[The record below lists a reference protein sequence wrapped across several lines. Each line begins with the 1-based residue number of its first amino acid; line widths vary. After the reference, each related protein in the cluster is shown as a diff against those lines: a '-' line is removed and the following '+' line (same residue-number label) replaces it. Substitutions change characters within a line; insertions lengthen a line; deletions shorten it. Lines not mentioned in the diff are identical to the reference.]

1 MVRSV
6 LPKNTRSVRLCFV
19 GAGIGIRNACYVVLC
34 VGYKFLFVHYVNGA
48 LNSDSDFETF
58 MIRKVYLFP
67 DRKLSEQLQASA
79 KMNGTKN
86 VLTICD
92 V

>member
-1 MVRSV
+1 
-6 LPKNTRSVRLCFV
+6 
-19 GAGIGIRNACYVVLC
+19 
-34 VGYKFLFVHYVNGA
+34 VNGA

-79 KMNGTKN
+79 KMTGTKN